1 MKGDGFLTL
10 KELYWFNEQ
19 HFPLPKKEAMK
30 IFQNI
35 MEKMGY
41 STESQKFLDGGERT
55 NKNGS

>member
-1 MKGDGFLTL
+1 MTL

-41 STESQKFLDGGERT
+41 STESQKFLDSGERI